1 MRFLQL
7 ASKTNLVAGGVS
19 ECEEA
24 ILKVTRQAAAVL
36 QVSDRLSL
44 GVQKRLYSLDDFIA
58 VGKERLEQFDMRMKR
73 KRMKR
78 FAHHNTPSKRI
89 QV

>member
-1 MRFLQL
+1 
-7 ASKTNLVAGGVS
+7 
-19 ECEEA
+19 
-24 ILKVTRQAAAVL
+24 
-36 QVSDRLSL
+36 
-44 GVQKRLYSLDDFIA
+44 